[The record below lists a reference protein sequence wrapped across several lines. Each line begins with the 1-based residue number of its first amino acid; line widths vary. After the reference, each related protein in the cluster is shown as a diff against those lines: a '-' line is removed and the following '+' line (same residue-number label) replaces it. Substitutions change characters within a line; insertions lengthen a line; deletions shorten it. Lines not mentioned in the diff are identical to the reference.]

1 MDSSRCCYPHNR
13 IIRVLLSGLLDTC
26 FQLFQTEAICH
37 TAAPSLLPMAQSACF
52 NGVLSSLSSSALFT
66 EVMTPLKVWAGTPTY
81 YKTIYPEVSWNNLRL
96 RIQGLLEDQFAHSE
110 ATWTISHC
118 QRDLCV
124 DVSTGTVLTISAKCA
139 LPWAFTCGPNLIS
152 TLGIVAFHSEPW
164 NGSHEAVSSCRRNM
178 QIGIALWWQ
187 QVTL

>member
-1 MDSSRCCYPHNR
+1 MVKFCTEAIPGRESHVSGCHAPFKSTKCAHVRLSMDSSRCCYPHNR

-110 ATWTISHC
+110 AT
-118 QRDLCV
+118 
-124 DVSTGTVLTISAKCA
+124 
-139 LPWAFTCGPNLIS
+139 
-152 TLGIVAFHSEPW
+152 
-164 NGSHEAVSSCRRNM
+164 
-178 QIGIALWWQ
+178 
-187 QVTL
+187 